1 MLQANCIIVRLYGGR
16 LAHLTPCRTAIVVGC
31 VSASSI
37 PAVSA
42 PDGFVVADHDPY
54 TCAGWGGGG
63 CELKWDG
70 LVDLPPPFQRIGRG
84 GAGDGIRTRDS
95 LLGRQ
100 RF

>member
-1 MLQANCIIVRLYGGR
+1 M
-16 LAHLTPCRTAIVVGC
+16 TPCRTAIVVGC

-42 PDGFVVADHDPY
+42 PDGFVVADHDSY
-54 TCAGWGGGG
+54 ICAGGG

-70 LVDLPPPFQRIGRG
+70 LVDLPPSFQRMGRG

-100 RF
+100 ELYH